1 MTAISGIPGREKYID
16 TSRVSNAILMKTKL
30 TRLKYF
36 TYGIVCFIA
45 IVFILK
51 VGSFILLPLVWS
63 AFFAFAL
70 VPLTSWFENYRIPRL
85 PAILLSMLLV
95 TVAISLIMVLFI
107 TQLSSLLHDLPAVDT
122 RFNEFIAEIRQRAK
136 AISGVSHLL
145 SRDPISFVDILNIDD
160 LLRFTTTTVTAV
172 SLLPI
177 FIFLLLYYQDFFR
190 EFISRVT
197 VDTSFTDWF
206 REAII
211 VVRKYITG
219 MLVVTL
225 IVSVLASMIFYFLGI
240 KYFLLLGL
248 FTAVC
253 NLIPYVG
260 VVIGSIVTILYVLLT
275 TDQIWYPLT
284 TLFLLWLLQV
294 IENNLITPFVVGA
307 RVKLNP
313 LVVIIAIITGGA
325 LWGISGMILF
335 IPLLG
340 TVKIF
345 FDKSENL
352 RPYSFLLGDEIPV
365 REQKENFVTYLKRR
379 YWKHTNA

>member
-1 MTAISGIPGREKYID
+1 
-16 TSRVSNAILMKTKL
+16 MKTQL
-30 TRLKYF
+30 TKLKYL
-36 TYGIVCFIA
+36 TYGTVSFIA
-45 IVFILK
+45 IVSILK
-51 VGSFILLPLVWS
+51 FGSFILVPLVWA
-63 AFFAFAL
+63 AFFSFAL
-70 VPLTSWFENYRIPRL
+70 VPLTSWFENRRIPRF
-85 PAILLSMLLV
+85 PAIMLGMLIV
-95 TVAISLIMVLFI
+95 TAAVSLIMFLFI
-107 TQLSSLLHDLPAVDT
+107 TQLSSLLHDLPEVDT
-122 RFNEFIAEIRQRAK
+122 RFNEFLADIRQRAK
-136 AISGVSHLL
+136 AFPAVSHFL
-145 SRDPISFVDILNIDD
+145 SRDPVSFVDGLEIDG
-160 LLRFTTTTVTAV
+160 LLRFTATTVTSV
-172 SLLPI
+172 TLLPI

-190 EFISRVT
+190 EFISKVS

-206 REAII
+206 REAIL

-225 IVSVLASMIFYFLGI
+225 IVSVLASIIFYFLGVE
-240 KYFLLLGL
+240 YYLLLGL

-260 VVIGSIVTILYVLLT
+260 VVLGSIVTILYVLLT
-275 TDQIWYPLT
+275 TDQIWYPVM

-345 FDKSENL
+345 FDKSERL
-352 RPYSFLLGDEIPV
+352 RPYSYLLGDEIPV
-365 REQKENFVTYLKRR
+365 RERKENLVVYLKKRF
-379 YWKHTNA
+379 WSHTNA